1 MFIDFNGN
9 LNVLLYIMYIYVLD
23 VLGSFV
29 FVFLYFCIILKFF
42 LYSFI
47 VFNIN
52 YIIVMKCK
60 RLKLVFIF
68 LI

>member
-60 RLKLVFIF
+60 ILKLVFIF